1 MHPTQ
6 PPPVDRRAALALA
19 LAALLA
25 GCASAPPPP
34 SPQPRA
40 PTSPVGRREPAA
52 PAPPT
57 RAPLELDPSEREA
70 AVAQAMLLVNTPYT
84 YGGNTPRGGFD
95 CSGLIQYVF
104 AQVTEGTRRLPRSTA
119 QWAAVSVPVDD
130 AQMERGD
137 LVFFNT
143 SGAPFSHMGLYVGSE
158 QFVHA
163 PSTGGTVRKVSL
175 DNRYFAARYM
185 GARRVFAA

>member
-1 MHPTQ
+1 MPQTQDAPT
-6 PPPVDRRAALALA
+6 DRRAALALA
-19 LAALLA
+19 LALATVLA
-25 GCASAPPPP
+25 GCAS
-34 SPQPRA
+34 PRA
-40 PTSPVGRREPAA
+40 PISTSTGMGTSGRREPPLPT
-52 PAPPT
+52 PASGT
-57 RAPLELDPSEREA
+57 PLAIDPGEREA

-104 AQVTEGTRRLPRSTA
+104 AQITGHARRLPRSTA
-119 QWAAVSVPVDD
+119 QWAAVSVPVQDE
-130 AQMERGD
+130 QMQRGD

-143 SGAPFSHMGLYVGSE
+143 SGAPFSHMGLYVGGE

-175 DNRYFAARYM
+175 DSRYFAARYQ

>member
-1 MHPTQ
+1 LPQTQ
-6 PPPVDRRAALALA
+6 ALLVDRRAALALA
-19 LAALLA
+19 AAALLA
-25 GCASAPPPP
+25 GCASPPA
-34 SPQPRA
+34 PRA
-40 PTSPVGRREPAA
+40 PAGTVGRREPAS
-52 PAPPT
+52 PMPPS
-57 RAPLELDPSEREA
+57 RAPLDIDPGEREA

-104 AQVTEGTRRLPRSTA
+104 AQITGTERRLPRSTA
-119 QWAAVSVPVDD
+119 QWAAVSVPVND

-143 SGAPFSHMGLYVGSE
+143 SGAAFSHMGLYVGND

-175 DNRYFAARYM
+175 DNRYFAMRYM